1 MFVDCHQLSY
11 SYRYIHAIDS
21 NLHVIH
27 IEFNSLYHHG
37 MLWTQNRGLCQCIQ
51 TGLRFYIKLI
61 RKALLWNKQGL
72 KPIAIVDI
80 DVVYNFMVID
90 QFIYFASD
98 G

>member
-1 MFVDCHQLSY
+1 
-11 SYRYIHAIDS
+11 
-21 NLHVIH
+21 
-27 IEFNSLYHHG
+27 

-90 QFIYFASD
+90 QFIYTLHQMDDMLQNVFDSEQFI
-98 G
+98 

>member
-1 MFVDCHQLSY
+1 MDSKSWFVSMYPHRLK
-11 SYRYIHAIDS
+11 
-21 NLHVIH
+21 
-27 IEFNSLYHHG
+27 
-37 MLWTQNRGLCQCIQ
+37 
-51 TGLRFYIKLI
+51 FYIKLI

>member
-1 MFVDCHQLSY
+1 MY
-11 SYRYIHAIDS
+11 P
-21 NLHVIH
+21 
-27 IEFNSLYHHG
+27 
-37 MLWTQNRGLCQCIQ
+37 NRLK
-51 TGLRFYIKLI
+51 FYIKLI